1 MIDEELKSLDN
12 GNSMGAVIRQSG
24 SDPDDFET
32 FHYPSRGRNGF
43 ALIGADLN
51 EYVSRC
57 IKAALANGC
66 VPVGER
72 PGEDW
77 LPTYAYGIT
86 DDEIA
91 RNMVAAWRALGRDPE
106 FGELMFSWEDWI
118 DPDAYDEWQARRA
131 AAGH

>member
-66 VPVGER
+66 VP
-72 PGEDW
+72 
-77 LPTYAYGIT
+77 L
-86 DDEIA
+86 
-91 RNMVAAWRALGRDPE
+91 
-106 FGELMFSWEDWI
+106 
-118 DPDAYDEWQARRA
+118 
-131 AAGH
+131 